1 MISAYVSH
9 VVPRSPGFAGGHVA
23 SRKPVTFP
31 TVTNTTTR
39 GFRYRR
45 ATCGRPVANRRVLHA
60 ANRHHILHVAV
71 PPPTRRP
78 NRHDGPLNLPVFE
91 GSDSLAV
98 PSTVRRG
105 AGTHALAQPRPA
117 RRRVRERLHLHASG
131 RHTPSCSHVLTLC
144 SQHHPHSEFRKS
156 PGTRKPG
163 SHYFPGPLDYYRL
176 STAGSWELV
185 NSSSAGTSCVH
196 QLTVAGVAVRSRLFT
211 RDLDQHP
218 DARRRSHHAR
228 ILPDPESS
236 TSATHGTQ
244 GCWISGPGAISK
256 RRTAT

>member
-1 MISAYVSH
+1 M
-9 VVPRSPGFAGGHVA
+9 
-23 SRKPVTFP
+23 
-31 TVTNTTTR
+31 
-39 GFRYRR
+39 
-45 ATCGRPVANRRVLHA
+45 ANRRVLHA

-78 NRHDGPLNLPVFE
+78 NRRDGPLNLPVFE

-117 RRRVRERLHLHASG
+117 HRRVREPATPTCEWAAYAFVFPCSDALFTTTSSFRVQELAG
-131 RHTPSCSHVLTLC
+131 HTKA
-144 SQHHPHSEFRKS
+144 R
-156 PGTRKPG
+156 
-163 SHYFPGPLDYYRL
+163 SHYLPGPLDYYRL
-176 STAGSWELV
+176 STAGGWELV

-196 QLTVAGVAVRSRLFT
+196 QLTVAGVAVRSQLFT

-244 GCWISGPGAISK
+244 SCWISEPSAISK
-256 RRTAT
+256 RRTRAVMTRPCGQRP